1 MAYPYTAEHWRNR
14 AKEVR
19 AMAAKT
25 SDQVVRTDL
34 LAIAESY
41 EHLAKL
47 AEQKGG
53 SQ

>member
-14 AKEVR
+14 AEEVR

-25 SDQVVRTDL
+25 SDPVVRTDL

-41 EHLAKL
+41 ELLAKM
-47 AEQKGG
+47 AEQKGV